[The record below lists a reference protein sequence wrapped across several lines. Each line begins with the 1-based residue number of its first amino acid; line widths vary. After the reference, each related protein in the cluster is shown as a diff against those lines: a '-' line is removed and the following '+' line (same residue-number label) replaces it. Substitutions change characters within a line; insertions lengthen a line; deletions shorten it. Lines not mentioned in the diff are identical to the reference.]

1 MAKKVL
7 VTGKWSRHICKFP
20 NEFSYGKLKKI
31 SGICCYSK
39 EKTMPITRFFGNVMG
54 WVSITNFDFTIFFLP
69 MGSFD
74 GENSNRRLQRVDE
87 ANTMQSTDDVGDS
100 EIEIRPLISGIFKET
115 FVQYTLNIDEF

>member
-1 MAKKVL
+1 MSSAGFRL
-7 VTGKWSRHICKFP
+7 QILISR
-20 NEFSYGKLKKI
+20 
-31 SGICCYSK
+31 
-39 EKTMPITRFFGNVMG
+39 
-54 WVSITNFDFTIFFLP
+54 FFLP

-115 FVQYTLNIDEF
+115 FVQYTLNIHEF